1 MKKENENVTE
11 NSCNEQQNKV
21 PNIHLSDTIKNAH
34 ASGDGAME
42 RAKDSLLEPDEDEN
56 IDGTRKPKPNENY

>member
-1 MKKENENVTE
+1 MKKENENGTQQH
-11 NSCNEQQNKV
+11 CNEKDKSAQKV
-21 PNIHLSDTIKNAH
+21 HLSDTIKDAH

-42 RAKDSLLEPDEDEN
+42 RAKDSLLEPEEDED